1 MKTCPNPKCKTT
13 GIPDEAKFCPNC
25 GTALKKEEPV
35 KKMTISECRLV
46 PNVIKKGEK
55 CELRWRGTNVKSIIV
70 DGAGYSTRQDIFLA
84 PAQSREYDIQFIG
97 EDRYKNIIHDQ
108 IAVTVKS
115 PFLFDGR
122 GAESE
127 YKGYFKVDIR
137 QCKRTSGLGWD
148 GKYEF
153 SPGLPVGFSKFYA
166 LFDASQT
173 IQVLIENGEIS
184 CIFFISDGY
193 TYKIWKG
200 IKQEEYSVWEGGKLF
215 GNYVTK
221 YRDKKVVFY
230 GLYDNNDELLYHS
243 VANCDKAKSCLD
255 LLDLMDSTFSKEV
268 YDFFG
273 VSWEQLYENED
284 VVDYESYIS
293 KRN

>member
-1 MKTCPNPKCKTT
+1 MKTCPNPKCNMS
-13 GIPDEAKFCPNC
+13 GIPDNAKFCPNC
-25 GTALKKEEPV
+25 GTSLCSSETGKR
-35 KKMTISECRLV
+35 MTVSECRLV
-46 PNVIKKGEK
+46 PSIIREGEQCQLVWKGE
-55 CELRWRGTNVKSIIV
+55 NVKSIKILGMSFGAYDNISIRPSQSNIYNV
-70 DGAGYSTRQDIFLA
+70 DFFG
-84 PAQSREYDIQFIG
+84 
-97 EDRYKNIIHDQ
+97 KNECENVIHEQ
-108 IAVTVKS
+108 VAVTVKS

-122 GAESE
+122 GTESE